1 MKHSIDFYAILFGS
15 VASFLKA
22 RKMKLKFK
30 QLLSQVIIGALLAFF
45 TLGILDWMFGE
56 AHPRVK
62 MFISFVVGWTANEL
76 TELFDKAVKDGY
88 IIGKSYFQRR
98 NTPNNED

>member
-1 MKHSIDFYAILFGS
+1 MKTQIDFYAILFGS
-15 VASFLKA
+15 IASFLKA

-30 QLLSQVIIGALLAFF
+30 QLISQVVIGALLAFF
-45 TLGILDWMFGE
+45 TLGILDWLFGD

-76 TELFDKAVKDGY
+76 TELFDRAVKDGY
-88 IIGKSYFQRR
+88 LIGKSYIQRR
-98 NTPNNED
+98 NEKL

>member
-1 MKHSIDFYAILFGS
+1 MNNKIDFYAILFGS
-15 VASFLKA
+15 IASFLKA

-30 QLLSQVIIGALLAFF
+30 QLISQVVIGALLAFF
-45 TLGILDWMFGE
+45 TLGILDWLFAD

-76 TELFDKAVKDGY
+76 TDIFDKAVKDGY
-88 IIGKSYFQRR
+88 VIGKSYVQRKG
-98 NTPNNED
+98 NINDSE